1 MQDSRAS
8 TPPRQAPE
16 QPGGLGFGL
25 AAFAGAR
32 LAPGADFV
40 LDAVEL
46 ERRLR
51 DADLVLT
58 AEGCLDAQTLQGKLV
73 CRLGERCQRAGVPVI
88 AFAGRVAV
96 EAALLAEHGLI
107 AAFPLSDGPMTEA
120 ESLARAGELLAGAVE
135 RVLALSARLR
145 RTEHA

>member
-1 MQDSRAS
+1 
-8 TPPRQAPE
+8 
-16 QPGGLGFGL
+16 
-25 AAFAGAR
+25 
-32 LAPGADFV
+32 
-40 LDAVEL
+40 
-46 ERRLR
+46 
-51 DADLVLT
+51 
-58 AEGCLDAQTLQGKLV
+58 
-73 CRLGERCQRAGVPVI
+73 
-88 AFAGRVAV
+88 AGRVAV